1 METDMIASTEAET
14 LPGLFSCRV
23 RRTPRSPAYRQFD
36 AASGQWR
43 HYTWEETAALVARW
57 KRALARENL
66 APGERVAILLR
77 NSVEWVC
84 FEQAALALGLVVVP
98 LYPSDSA
105 DSIAYI
111 LEDSQASLLLTGTRQ
126 RWETL
131 SQHCDHLAGLRKALC
146 VESPAVAGTPEEKGE
161 TACARIKLESVDEWL
176 RRAQP
181 TGEGGENAENGKTG
195 EAPDAAD
202 REKSCHGDPGALATL
217 VYTSGTTG
225 RPKGVMLSHRNIL
238 WDAQATL
245 SAIPGYPDDVYL
257 SLLPLSHMLERT
269 VGYYVPMMAGSCVAY
284 ARSLKDLPQDMASEH
299 PTIFVGVPQV
309 YAGIR
314 ARIRQQVQE
323 KGRLAMLLFD
333 WTVDIG
339 WARFTVEQRSGQD
352 GKNEDGHEREEN
364 EGSQASNRDRPVHG
378 WHRLA
383 WPILHRLVAAPVL
396 ARFGGRLRLAV
407 SGGGPLHPEI
417 SRCFIGLGLPLIQ
430 GYGLTEASPVL
441 TANRMEDNIPASV
454 GPPLPGIELRV
465 GEREELLARG
475 PGVMLGYW
483 NRPDDTRGAVDAE
496 GWLHTGDQARLSD
509 DHVFITGR
517 IKEIIVT
524 AAGEKI
530 APTDLE
536 TAIIQEPL
544 FEQVMV
550 VGEGRPHLA
559 ALLVLDRGE
568 WKRLAA
574 SLDLN
579 PDDDASLAQPSARAA
594 ALKKIRAALRDFPK
608 HARIRT
614 LHSTLESWNVENG
627 LLTPT
632 LKLKRAEIEKRFS
645 DEIAR
650 MYET

>member
-1 METDMIASTEAET
+1 MIACTEAET

-23 RRTPRSPAYRQFD
+23 RKTPRSPAYRQFD
-36 AASGQWR
+36 TASGQWR

-57 KRALARENL
+57 QRALARENL
-66 APGERVAILLR
+66 EPGERVAILLR

-84 FEQAALALGLVVVP
+84 FEQAALALGLVIVP

-111 LEDSQASLLLTGTRQ
+111 LEDSAASLLLTGTRQ

-131 SQHCDHLAGLRKALC
+131 SRRCDHLTGLRKVLC
-146 VESPAVAGTPEEKGE
+146 VENPAAAGTLAGEGE
-161 TACARIKLESVDEWL
+161 TACGRITLESVDDWL
-176 RRAQP
+176 LAHPSAKDRA
-181 TGEGGENAENGKTG
+181 ENAENGKTG
-195 EAPDAAD
+195 EAPDAAG
-202 REKSCHGDPGALATL
+202 RQKYHHGDPGALATL

-225 RPKGVMLSHRNIL
+225 RPKGVMLSHHNIL

-269 VGYYVPMMAGSCVAY
+269 VGYYVPMMAGSSVAY
-284 ARSLKDLPQDMASEH
+284 ARSLKDLPQDMASAH

-314 ARIRQQVQE
+314 ARICQQVQE

-339 WARFTVEQRSGQD
+339 WARFTAEQRSGQD
-352 GKNEDGHEREEN
+352 GKNEDGHEGEEN
-364 EGSQASNRDRPVHG
+364 EGNRASNRDRPVHG

-383 WPILHRLVAAPVL
+383 WPFLHRLVAAPVL

-465 GEREELLARG
+465 GDSEELLARG

-496 GWLHTGDQARLSD
+496 GWLHTGDQAHLSD

-530 APTDLE
+530 APVDLE

-574 SLDLN
+574 SIGLN
-579 PDDDASLAQPSARAA
+579 ADDDASLVQPSARAA

-608 HARIRT
+608 HARIRAV
-614 LHSTLESWNVENG
+614 HSTLEPWNVENG

-645 DEIAR
+645 EEIAG

>member
-1 METDMIASTEAET
+1 M
-14 LPGLFSCRV
+14 PGLFSCRV
-23 RRTPRSPAYRQFD
+23 KKTPRSPAYRQFD
-36 AASGQWR
+36 ADSGQWR
-43 HYTWEETAALVARW
+43 SYTWEETAALVERW
-57 KRALARENL
+57 RQALSRENL
-66 APGERVAILLR
+66 PPGKRVAILLR

-111 LEDSQASLLLTGTRQ
+111 LEDSGASLLLTGTRQ

-131 SQHCDHLAGLRKALC
+131 SQRCDHLAGLKKVLF
-146 VESPAVAGTPEEKGE
+146 VERAAGAGKEKGE
-161 TACARIKLESVDEWL
+161 AACGRITRESVDDWV
-176 RRAQP
+176 RQP
-181 TGEGGENAENGKTG
+181 NPVAESRGEDAENGKTG
-195 EAPDAAD
+195 ETARAAEMD
-202 REKSCHGDPGALATL
+202 RHRPRDPGALATL

-269 VGYYVPMMAGSCVAY
+269 VGYYVPMMAGSSVAY
-284 ARSLKDLPQDMASEH
+284 ARSLKDLPEDMASVR
-299 PTIFVGVPQV
+299 PTLFIGVPQV

-314 ARIRQQVQE
+314 TRISQQVQE

-339 WARFTVEQRSGQD
+339 WARFATGQGGEPKEKKGEKEDKGDKGDKNDNGNGEDTKSQRNSRG
-352 GKNEDGHEREEN
+352 RL
-364 EGSQASNRDRPVHG
+364 ASL
-378 WHRLA
+378 WHRLF
-383 WPILHRLVAAPVL
+383 WPILRRLVAAPIL
-396 ARFGGRLRLAV
+396 GRFGGRLRLAV
-407 SGGGPLHPEI
+407 SGGGPLHPEL

-441 TANRMEDNIPASV
+441 TANRVEDNVPASV
-454 GPPLPGIELRV
+454 GPPLPGIELRT
-465 GEREELLARG
+465 GEKSELLARS

-483 NRPDDTRGAVDAE
+483 NRPDDTGDAVDPE
-496 GWLHTGDQARLSD
+496 GWLHTGDQAHLSD

-517 IKEIIVT
+517 IKEILVT
-524 AAGEKI
+524 ATGEKI

-536 TAIIQEPL
+536 TAIVQEPL
-544 FEQVMV
+544 FKQAMV
-550 VGEGRPHLA
+550 VGEGRPYLA
-559 ALLVLDRGE
+559 ALLALDRGE
-568 WKRLAA
+568 WQRLAS
-574 SLDLN
+574 SLGLEA
-579 PDDDASLAQPSARAA
+579 DDPAALAQPAARAA
-594 ALKKIRAALRDFPK
+594 ALKKIKDALRDFPK
-608 HARIRT
+608 HARIRV
-614 LHSTLESWNVENG
+614 LHLSLEPWSVENG
-627 LLTPT
+627 LVTPT

-645 DEIAR
+645 REIAR